1 MKMAAQESLI
11 YRFNFFANFFG
22 GFLSLMVFVYIW
34 LAVYRNGG
42 TAGDYSLKSLIA
54 YYLIMFVIFL
64 SYKGVG
70 DIAWNLSDYIRLGSF
85 SNFLV
90 KPMDLT
96 KYYVFRSIGLFMYDF
111 FVLIAV
117 VIALVIFGNLG
128 FTFLNI
134 LLFILSLFLAAGI
147 YFFISYTIGLLAFH
161 FGMVMGIN
169 FLMSNVI
176 SFFSGSMLPLDL
188 LSGSIRLWAD
198 FLPFKYIG
206 FFPLNIIQGKL
217 SLSEM
222 LWGFG
227 GGLLWLG
234 VLFVL
239 AKFIYNS
246 GVKKYEAYGA

>member
-1 MKMAAQESLI
+1 MV
-11 YRFNFFANFFG
+11 
-22 GFLSLMVFVYIW
+22 VFVYIW

-96 KYYVFRSIGLFMYDF
+96 KYYISRSIGLFVYDF
-111 FVLIAV
+111 FVLIV
-117 VIALVIFGNLG
+117 IVIALLFFANLG
-128 FTFLNI
+128 FSLLNI
-134 LLFILSLFLAAGI
+134 LFFVLSLILAAGI
-147 YFFISYTIGLLAFH
+147 YFFISYAIGLLAFH
-161 FGMVMGIN
+161 FGMVMGLN
-169 FLMSNVI
+169 FLMSNMI
-176 SFFSGSMLPLDL
+176 AFFSGSMLPLDL
-188 LSGSIRLWAD
+188 LSGNIRAWAD
-198 FLPFKYIG
+198 FLPFRYIG
-206 FFPLNIIQGKL
+206 FFPLNVIQGKL

-234 VLFVL
+234 ALSLL
-239 AKFIYNS
+239 AKFIYHS